1 MQRLLSC
8 LAHWCPAL
16 AELPELPTVL
26 QPWLV
31 LFGGDQL
38 GAFEACAT
46 LLTNWTARF
55 FECHPHPPVA
65 VLASAE
71 AILRRAAPNPNL
83 TPNPPLPL
91 PLRLPLTLTL
101 TLNPTP

>member
-71 AILRRAAPNPNL
+71 AILRHAAPKLHAHLLSLGVGPAQVSLALAPNPN
-83 TPNPPLPL
+83 P
-91 PLRLPLTLTL
+91 
-101 TLNPTP
+101 

>member
-55 FECHPHPPVA
+55 FECHAH
-65 VLASAE
+65 
-71 AILRRAAPNPNL
+71 PNPN
-83 TPNPPLPL
+83 PNP
-91 PLRLPLTLTL
+91 
-101 TLNPTP
+101 NPNPSPNPGATRTRPWPC